1 MKQKHLASLTT
12 KETGINI
19 LYIFIPLIFAP
30 HLFSRIWTERKIKG
44 REKDLLSRTLMR
56 EK

>member
-44 REKDLLSRTLMR
+44 REKDLFSRTLMR